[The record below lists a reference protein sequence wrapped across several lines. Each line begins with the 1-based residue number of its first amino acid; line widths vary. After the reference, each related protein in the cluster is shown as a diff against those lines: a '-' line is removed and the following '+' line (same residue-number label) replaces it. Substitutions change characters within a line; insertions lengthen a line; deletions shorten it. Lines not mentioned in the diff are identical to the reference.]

1 MDSCNSRDSVAVEIE
16 GKSDIFQRLSDIEKK
31 AVYNLVKKLITMLT
45 SYCTQLPVLGYN
57 SSRYDVCLVRK
68 QLFTQNSLENNKK
81 HFVIKKEQ
89 RVYLHLYPYSEIP
102 RCI

>member
-1 MDSCNSRDSVAVEIE
+1 MDSCNSRDGVAVEIE

-68 QLFTQNSLENNKK
+68 HVAYPFSLYTHYIIIHCSVWTRITYVRTFT
-81 HFVIKKEQ
+81 
-89 RVYLHLYPYSEIP
+89 
-102 RCI
+102 